1 MRKLSFLVFSEN
13 SEVHSRVTEALLA
26 TGQATIQATVSQASS
41 LPQEL
46 RRHRVDGIYIDL
58 DPDPNVIFET
68 ISNLPEPRPLLLFG
82 SKHSDPQTLLRAMRL
97 GARDFFV
104 GHKLDDL
111 QAVVRSAVPE
121 LSVSTGAAPI
131 LAVVGAKGGV
141 GATLIACELAVALQ
155 ESGTHVVVC
164 DLNLRL
170 GDVPLYFD
178 LRPLYNIADIAKK
191 EGTLD
196 STFVN
201 AVLAQHSS
209 NVSVLAAPAHIEDL
223 GSLNSSQL
231 ERILRFVQQEFDCI
245 ILDLPWGFDDLSSR
259 ALEISSHIL
268 LVTTPDVPALTHART
283 RLGLMERFGTSRDRV
298 HVVLNRHSKMATF
311 DKQYVVDFLECDV
324 DAVIPDE
331 PTATQQCMNEGLLLR
346 EAQGGEE
353 MERALQ
359 ELRNRTNEWCQFD
372 KSHVGNDAGSQH
384 FVSRLRKLV
393 TRR

>member
-1 MRKLSFLVFSEN
+1 MRRLSFLVFSQ
-13 SEVHSRVTEALLA
+13 SSDVHSSLAEALLA
-26 TGQATIQATVSQASS
+26 TGQATIQASVSLESS

-46 RRHRVDGIYIDL
+46 RRHRVDALYIDL
-58 DPDPNVIFET
+58 DPDPKPIFEA

-82 SKHSDPQTLLRAMRL
+82 SNQSDPQLLLRAMRL

-104 GHKLDDL
+104 GHNLESL
-111 QAVVRSAVPE
+111 ESVIRHAVPE
-121 LSVSTGAAPI
+121 LPVSTGAAPI

-141 GATLIACELAVALQ
+141 GATLIACELGVALQ
-155 ESGTHVVVC
+155 ESGTRVLVC

-178 LRPLYNIADIAKK
+178 LRPLYSVADIAKK

-196 STFVN
+196 MTFVN
-201 AVLAQHSS
+201 AVLAEHSS
-209 NVSVLAAPAHIEDL
+209 NVSVLAAPAHLEDI

-231 ERILRFVQQEFDCI
+231 ERILRFVQREFDCI

-268 LVTTPDVPALTHART
+268 LVTTPDVPSLTHART

-298 HVVLNRHSKMATF
+298 HVVLNRHSNMATF
-311 DKQYVVDFLECDV
+311 DKQYVVDFLGCDV
-324 DAVIPDE
+324 DAVIPDH
-331 PTATQQCMNEGLLLR
+331 PAATQQCMNEGLLLR
-346 EAQGGEE
+346 DAQGGEE

-359 ELRNRTNEWCQFD
+359 LLRDRTNDWCQFER
-372 KSHVGNDAGSQH
+372 SHAGESPGSRH

>member
-1 MRKLSFLVFSEN
+1 MRRLSFLVFSED
-13 SEVHSRVTEALLA
+13 SGVHSRLSEALLA
-26 TGQATIQATVSQASS
+26 TGQATIQASVSQTSS

-46 RRHRVDGIYIDL
+46 RRHRVDALYIDL
-58 DPDPNVIFET
+58 DPDPNAIFEA
-68 ISNLPEPRPLLLFG
+68 ISNLPDPRPLLLFG
-82 SKHSDPQTLLRAMRL
+82 GSQSDPKTLLRAMRL

-104 GHKLDDL
+104 DHKLDNL
-111 QAVVRSAVPE
+111 ESVIRSAVPE
-121 LSVSTGAAPI
+121 LLVSPGAAPI

-141 GATLIACELAVALQ
+141 GATMIACELGVALQ

-178 LRPLYNIADIAKK
+178 LRPLYSVADIAKK
-191 EGTLD
+191 EGALD
-196 STFVN
+196 TTFVN
-201 AVLAQHSS
+201 AVLAEHSS
-209 NVSVLAAPAHIEDL
+209 NVSVLAAPTHIEDL

-268 LVTTPDVPALTHART
+268 LVTTPDVPSLTHART

-298 HVVLNRHSKMATF
+298 HIVLNRHSNMATF
-311 DKQYVVDFLECDV
+311 DKQYVVDFLGCDV
-324 DAVIPDE
+324 DAVIPDQ
-331 PTATQQCMNEGLLLR
+331 PAATQQCMNEGLLLR
-346 EAQGGEE
+346 EAQGAEDVA
-353 MERALQ
+353 RALQ
-359 ELRNRTNEWCQFD
+359 GLRDRTNEWCQFGR
-372 KSHVGNDAGSQH
+372 SQGGENAGSRH